1 MFFKARESRLKF
13 YANILET
20 LSLLSLLNPFKI
32 IKHSF
37 LNFRMLFA
45 FIKQQQQDNAVSLCI
60 IYTVGGLIK
69 DNSGNL
75 VC

>member
-1 MFFKARESRLKF
+1 
-13 YANILET
+13 
-20 LSLLSLLNPFKI
+20 
-32 IKHSF
+32 
-37 LNFRMLFA
+37 MLFA